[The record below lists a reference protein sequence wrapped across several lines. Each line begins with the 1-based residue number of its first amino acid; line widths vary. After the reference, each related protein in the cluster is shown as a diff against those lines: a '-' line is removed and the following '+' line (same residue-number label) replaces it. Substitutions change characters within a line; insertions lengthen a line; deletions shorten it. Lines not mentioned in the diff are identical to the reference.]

1 MMSRYLLPALCLLAV
16 NIAGC
21 AVTAEQC
28 APRNAGAGLGT
39 KLGCS
44 TRGVYAERVVQK
56 ERVLLDEQ
64 KANQL
69 FRAVYAS
76 LEQEQREVGQ
86 QRSQQQK
93 RYAELSRSLA
103 ALLREIKSKAAGNQQ
118 IQQQIAALEQ
128 QIEDLKR
135 QENPSV
141 LQRRHELQQLQQQI
155 AALEADLGLR

>member
-1 MMSRYLLPALCLLAV
+1 MFRYLLMGLSLLTV
-16 NIAGC
+16 FVLGGC

-28 APRNAGAGLGT
+28 DPRNADAGLGT

-44 TRGVYAERVVQK
+44 TRGVYAERVAQK

-64 KANQL
+64 KAGQL
-69 FRAVYAS
+69 FRAVYAA

-86 QRSQQQK
+86 ERRQQQN
-93 RYAELSRSLA
+93 RYAQLSRSLD
-103 ALLREIKSKAAGNQQ
+103 ALLSEIKSKSTGNQH
-118 IQQQIAALEQ
+118 IQQQIAGLEQ
-128 QIEDLKR
+128 RIEDLKQ

-141 LQRRHELQQLQQQI
+141 LQLRHEYQQLQEQI

>member
-1 MMSRYLLPALCLLAV
+1 MCCRLLPVVFLLGLTAC
-16 NIAGC
+16 N
-21 AVTAEQC
+21 VTQEQC
-28 APRNAGAGLGT
+28 DPRNADAGLGT

-76 LEQEQREVGQ
+76 LEQEQRDVGK
-86 QRSQQQK
+86 QRSQQQN

-103 ALLREIKSKAAGNQQ
+103 ALLSEVKRPHAQSLCAGTLCHRVTARRAGRRVVRAGSGLGTALNAAERGTNH
-118 IQQQIAALEQ
+118 AT
-128 QIEDLKR
+128 
-135 QENPSV
+135 NCPSV
-141 LQRRHELQQLQQQI
+141 
-155 AALEADLGLR
+155 GPKC

>member
-1 MMSRYLLPALCLLAV
+1 MFRYLRMALSLLSVFALG
-16 NIAGC
+16 GC

-28 APRNAGAGLGT
+28 DPRNADAGLGT

-44 TRGVYAERVVQK
+44 TRGVYAERVAQK

-69 FRAVYAS
+69 FRTVYAS

-86 QRSQQQK
+86 ERSQQQN
-93 RYAELSRSLA
+93 RYAALSRSLN
-103 ALLREIKSKAAGNQQ
+103 ALLSEIKSKAAGNRQ
-118 IQQQIAALEQ
+118 IEQQIADLERQ
-128 QIEDLKR
+128 VEDLKQ

-141 LQRRHELQQLQQQI
+141 LQRRHQLQQLQEQI

>member
-1 MMSRYLLPALCLLAV
+1 MPRCLLLLLLTV
-16 NIAGC
+16 TLAGC

-28 APRNAGAGLGT
+28 DPRNADAGLGT

-44 TRGVYAERVVQK
+44 TRGVYAERVAQK

-64 KANQL
+64 KAGQL

-76 LEQEQREVGQ
+76 LEQEQREVSQ
-86 QRSQQQK
+86 QRSQKQRQ
-93 RYAELSRSLA
+93 YA
-103 ALLREIKSKAAGNQQ
+103 ALSKSLNALLAEIKSKAAGNRQ
-118 IQQQIAALEQ
+118 IEQQIADLERQ
-128 QIEDLKR
+128 VEDLKQ

-141 LQRRHELQQLQQQI
+141 LQRRHELQKLQEQI

>member
-1 MMSRYLLPALCLLAV
+1 MMSRYLLSVLGLLV
-16 NIAGC
+16 VSGC
-21 AVTAEQC
+21 TVTAEQC
-28 APRNAGAGLGT
+28 DPRNADVGLGT

-44 TRGVYAERVVQK
+44 TRGVYAERVAQK

-76 LEQEQREVGQ
+76 LQQEQREVGQ
-86 QRSQQQK
+86 QRSQQQQ

-103 ALLREIKSKAAGNQQ
+103 ALLSEIKSKAADNQQ
-118 IQQQIAALEQ
+118 IQQQIEALER
-128 QIEDLKR
+128 QIEDLKQ

-141 LQRRHELQQLQQQI
+141 LQRRHELQQLQEQI
-155 AALEADLGLR
+155 AVLEADLGLR

>member
-1 MMSRYLLPALCLLAV
+1 MMSRYLLSVLGLLAV
-16 NIAGC
+16 SGC
-21 AVTAEQC
+21 TVTTEQC
-28 APRNAGAGLGT
+28 DPRNADAGLGT

-44 TRGVYAERVVQK
+44 TRGVYAERVAQK

-86 QRSQQQK
+86 QRSQQQQ
-93 RYAELSRSLA
+93 RYAELSRSLT
-103 ALLREIKSKAAGNQQ
+103 ALLSEIKSKAAGNQQ
-118 IQQQIAALEQ
+118 IQQQIAALER
-128 QIEDLKR
+128 QIEDLKQ

-141 LQRRHELQQLQQQI
+141 LQRRHELQQLQEQI
-155 AALEADLGLR
+155 ATLEADLGLR